1 MTRYR
6 SEFVRAVVE
15 RGFLHQATDLEGLD
29 RVAAGGHLVA
39 YVGFDCTAD
48 SLHVGHLVSIMML
61 RWLQRTGHRPIA
73 LIGGGT
79 TKVGDPSGKDE
90 SRQLLDQDAIERN
103 IQGIRRS
110 LESFLTF
117 GERPQQALLVN
128 NAEWLDELRYIEFL
142 RGYGRHFTV
151 NRMLT
156 FESVKQRLEREQ
168 PLTFLEF
175 NYMIM
180 QAYDFLE
187 LARRYGCR
195 LQMGGSDQWG
205 NIVNGVELGRRV
217 ESRELF
223 GLTTPLITTATGAKM
238 GKTAQGAVWL
248 NEDRLSDFDYWQYW
262 RNVDDAD
269 VGRFLRLFT
278 ELPLAEIA
286 RLETLRGA
294 ELNEAKKILADE
306 TTELCR
312 GEAAAR
318 EARQVAQR
326 IFESGKPVLVQDQ
339 AGLGQGYGEGP
350 LPTVDIARGEFETGV
365 SVLDLFQRSGLV
377 ASKGAARRLIRGG
390 GARLNDARVEDE
402 ALLVGPDHL
411 VDRALKLSAGR
422 KRHALVRVV

>member
-1 MTRYR
+1 MSRHR

-15 RGFLHQATDLEGLD
+15 RGFVHQATDLDGLD
-29 RVAAGGHLVA
+29 RLAADGHLVA

-48 SLHVGHLVSIMML
+48 SLHVGHLVSIMLL

-90 SRQLLDQDAIERN
+90 SRQLLDEDTIERN

-110 LESFLTF
+110 LESFLAF
-117 GERPQQALLVN
+117 GERPDQALLAN

-156 FESVKQRLEREQ
+156 FESVKQRLDREQ

-187 LARRYGCR
+187 LARRHGCR

-217 ESRELF
+217 DGRELF
-223 GLTTPLITTATGAKM
+223 GLTTPLITTASGAKM
-238 GKTAQGAVWL
+238 GKTARGAVWL

-269 VGRFLRLFT
+269 IGRFLRLFT
-278 ELPLAEIA
+278 DLPLAEIE
-286 RLETLRGA
+286 RLEALGGA
-294 ELNEAKKILADE
+294 ELNDAKKILADE
-306 TTELCR
+306 ATTLCR
-312 GEAAAR
+312 GEEAARAAA
-318 EARQVAQR
+318 EAARA
-326 IFESGKPVLVQDQ
+326 IFEGVVTAPGDSRAELTVIPTLR
-339 AGLGQGYGEGP
+339 
-350 LPTVDIARGEFETGV
+350 LPHTEFEQGV
-365 SVLDLFQRSGLV
+365 GVVELLQRSGL
-377 ASKGAARRLIRGG
+377 AGSKGEARRLIRGG
-390 GARLNDARVEDE
+390 GARLNEARVSDE
-402 ALLVGPDHL
+402 AMVVTSDQLIEGQ
-411 VDRALKLSAGR
+411 LKLSAGK